1 MLESDMHKISE
12 QFASGGT
19 RKKSPTPLKMI
30 NFDMQADIKELQANR
45 LNQGSN
51 TRLFPPNQIIK

>member
-30 NFDMQADIKELQANR
+30 NFDMQADMKELQASR
-45 LNQGSN
+45 LN
-51 TRLFPPNQIIK
+51 